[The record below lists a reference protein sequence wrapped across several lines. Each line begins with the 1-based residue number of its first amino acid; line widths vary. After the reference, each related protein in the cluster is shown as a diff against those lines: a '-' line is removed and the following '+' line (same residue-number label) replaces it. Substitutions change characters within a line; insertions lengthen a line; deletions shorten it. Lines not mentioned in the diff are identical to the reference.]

1 MQKKKNQ
8 TKEWDWKKA
17 DEEFSLF
24 IRHRDGRCLHPRCPN
39 PALPIGG
46 LTCSHYWGRGEWIT
60 RYDPD
65 NAIAL
70 CAWCH
75 WKKIG
80 CWEKDKHGEYRE
92 FMIRRLGA
100 RKFNA
105 MQRKVMKARYIY
117 QNRSNIIKKT
127 QAWLS
132 RKGK

>member
-1 MQKKKNQ
+1 MKQQ
-8 TKEWDWKKA
+8 DWDWKKA

-24 IRHRDGRCLHPRCPN
+24 IRRRDQRCMHPRCPN
-39 PALPIGG
+39 PAVPIGA
-46 LTCSHYWGRGEWIT
+46 LTCSHYWGRTDWIA

-70 CAWCH
+70 CPWCH
-75 WKKIG
+75 WQKPG

-105 MQRKVMKARYIY
+105 MQRRVLGARTIY
-117 QNRSNIIKKT
+117 QDRSKIIK
-127 QAWLS
+127 QAQTWLS
-132 RKGK
+132 KKKK